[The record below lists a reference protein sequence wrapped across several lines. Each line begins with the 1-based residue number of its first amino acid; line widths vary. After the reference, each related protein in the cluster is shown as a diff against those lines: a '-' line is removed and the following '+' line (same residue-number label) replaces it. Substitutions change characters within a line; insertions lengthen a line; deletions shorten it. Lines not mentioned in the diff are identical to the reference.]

1 MQNTN
6 NIFDDVK
13 SVSTDFVN
21 LLFDIFKN
29 NNEWEYETIAD
40 GCSLT
45 KNVIHKI
52 PVNFIKQIY
61 DDYKQVHHL
70 HILKYP
76 KFGKLDWHD
85 HFPFEKKSYIIYM
98 DNVGGTF
105 FNINDKLIF
114 ENSEKNKLVIFDSSY
129 KHKAYND
136 DIIRF
141 VAAGGIYKK

>member
-1 MQNTN
+1 M
-6 NIFDDVK
+6 VHSK
-13 SVSTDFVN
+13 SVSEDFID

-29 NNEWEYETIAD
+29 NNDWDTDNITDKCLLTI
-40 GCSLT
+40 
-45 KNVIHKI
+45 NVIDRI
-52 PVNFIKQIY
+52 PLKFIKQIY

-76 KFGKLDWHD
+76 EFGRLDWHD
-85 HFPFEKKSYIIYM
+85 HFAFEEKSYIIYM

-105 FNINDKLIF
+105 FKINDKLIF
-114 ENSEKNKLVIFDSSY
+114 ESSEKNKLVIFDSKL

-136 DIIRF
+136 NTIRF

>member
-29 NNEWEYETIAD
+29 NNKWSTDNITD
-40 GCSLT
+40 GCLLT

-52 PVNFIKQIY
+52 PLNFIKEIY
-61 DDYKQVHHL
+61 NDYKQVHHL

-85 HFPFEKKSYIIYM
+85 HFVFEKKSYIIYM

-105 FNINDKLIF
+105 FNINEKLIF
-114 ENSEKNKLVIFDSSY
+114 ENSEKNKLVIFDSKY

-136 DIIRF
+136 DTIRF